1 MNDMKMRNDNFFY
14 NPSLKQVI
22 LIVGIWIFSMVLL
35 TMVITDLFTEIIWRK
50 EHFIFYILMLSSTF
64 SVAKFYGNYRKRNQ

>member
-1 MNDMKMRNDNFFY
+1 MKMRNDNFFY

-50 EHFIFYILMLSSTF
+50 EHLIFYILMLSSTF
-64 SVAKFYGNYRKRNQ
+64 SVAKFYDNYRKRNQ